1 MYKRQFE
8 ADKIGI
14 SLWPYL
20 WLFLVFY
27 VASSVSVNCFNYN
40 TIGGK
45 RGYGNVIILA
55 LFVAF
60 PALVLPWIQYGYY
73 LSTDIILFWGATD
86 RLHMYTLWLFP
97 MVIILIG
104 ATLINRAI
112 YKVTKNPYIAGI
124 ALGIIITLMTCTNTR
139 IFNYLG

>member
-1 MYKRQFE
+1 MQAQQSAAEYGIMY
-8 ADKIGI
+8 A
-14 SLWPYL
+14 
-20 WLFLVFY
+20 
-27 VASSVSVNCFNYN
+27 
-40 TIGGK
+40 
-45 RGYGNVIILA
+45 
-55 LFVAF
+55 
-60 PALVLPWIQYGYY
+60 
-73 LSTDIILFWGATD
+73 
-86 RLHMYTLWLFP
+86 LWLFP